1 MEIQYRREEERATH
15 PPALYLIYKD
25 CRKRLNS
32 FQVALK
38 ETASKD
44 VDESD
49 VENVSSE
56 SPDIIIF
63 YASQT
68 A

>member
-15 PPALYLIYKD
+15 PPALYYTYKD